1 MAISFKSVGHF
12 FATAYKYV
20 VSELPKIESTKAT
33 VETVTAAIPGGKAV
47 VPLEDLGYA
56 VLGEISALLNAG
68 GEAAK
73 AKLADAGMDIKVV
86 SDVEALVA
94 TVPQIAALAKKL

>member
-20 VSELPKIESTKAT
+20 VSELPQIEATKAT

-56 VLGEISALLNAG
+56 VLGEISAILNAG
-68 GEAAK
+68 GDAAK
-73 AKLADAGMDIKVV
+73 AKLADAGMDVAVV
-86 SDVEALVA
+86 SDVEALVKS
-94 TVPQIAALAKKL
+94 VPQIAARAKKL